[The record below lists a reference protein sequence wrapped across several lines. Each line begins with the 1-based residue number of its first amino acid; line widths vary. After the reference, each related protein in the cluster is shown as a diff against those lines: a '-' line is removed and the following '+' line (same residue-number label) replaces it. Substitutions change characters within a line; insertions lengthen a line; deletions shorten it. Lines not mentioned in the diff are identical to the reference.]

1 MALTDLVFSSPP
13 LTGLPVALVF
23 GETGDVVVPPAIAD
37 IAGVF
42 PAPAFTARL
51 RDRRTLA
58 LTGTFPA
65 MVFMAD
71 ARYASKTARPT
82 VGQTAQPWQVAT
94 HGEVGVDA
102 AMQRST
108 ATPVGAATSWTPAN
122 RAAGAS
128 TVRYTEAQRYT
139 AFRTSLFEG
148 AARLATQATAGR
160 YQDADR
166 AMRIVCGSRYQE
178 GTPAHPEQ
186 TRARYQDGLRDRR
199 LTLAEYW
206 QTALRFAAVGNT
218 SASGPAAWL
227 NLGWLAA
234 YQEAMRPPAGTSVPP
249 DVVVPPF
256 DPCYLPDTH
265 LLFSAAWS
273 ADTNLVFICERHGPG
288 PQPGTTLVV
297 PIKRIYMTVNTIT
310 LRRVD
315 GNIPIPAYG
324 FAMSIDADS
333 WTWSW
338 SASVPASALDVV
350 QPAFNGDPVEVEAMV
365 NGVAYRLCVEGISRQ
380 REFATA
386 RISLQG
392 RGTAAIL
399 DAPYAPVR
407 NHGNSGA
414 RTAQQLMGDVLT
426 VNGVGI
432 GWSVDFGLTDWLV
445 PGNVWARQ
453 GSYIDAILELAQAA
467 GGYVQPHATAQTL
480 RILPR
485 YPAAPWA
492 WGALTP
498 DYELP
503 ADVVAVESIDWMRK
517 PAYSRV
523 HVSGIGQGVLGQI
536 TRAGTAGDVLAPMVT
551 DSLITH
557 ADAARQRG
565 LSILSDSGRQARVS
579 LKLPVLAE
587 TGLIL
592 PGKFVRYVDGA
603 QTRLGL
609 VRGTALDWSAPK
621 LRQTISL
628 ETHID

>member
-1 MALTDLVFSSPP
+1 MALTDLVFSSTQ
-13 LTGLPVALVF
+13 LTGSPVALVF
-23 GETGDVVVPPAIAD
+23 GETADVVGPPATVD
-37 IAGVF
+37 IAGAF
-42 PAPAFTARL
+42 PAPTFTARL
-51 RDRRTLA
+51 RDYRTLA
-58 LTGTFPA
+58 LTGTFPP
-65 MVFMAD
+65 MVFVAE

-82 VGQTAQPWQVAT
+82 VGQAMQPWQVAM

-108 ATPVGAATSWTPAN
+108 ATPAGAATRWTAGD
-122 RAAGAS
+122 RAAGNS

-139 AFRTSLFEG
+139 AFRTALFEG
-148 AARLATQATAGR
+148 AARLGATATAGR

-166 AMRIVCGSRYQE
+166 AKRLVRGSGYQQ
-178 GTPAHPEQ
+178 GAPAHPEQ
-186 TRARYQDGLRDRR
+186 TSARHQDGLRDRR
-199 LTLAEYW
+199 LALAEYW
-206 QTALRFAAVGNT
+206 QTAMRLAAVGNT
-218 SASGPAAWL
+218 STSGPAAWL

-234 YQEAMRPPAGTSVPP
+234 YQEAMRPPAGTSPA
-249 DVVVPPF
+249 DVVPPF
-256 DPCYLPDTH
+256 EPCYLPSTH
-265 LLFSAAWS
+265 LLFTASWS
-273 ADTNLVFICERHGPG
+273 ADTNLVFICERHDPG

-297 PIKRIYMTVNTIT
+297 PIKRIYMTVNTIA

-315 GNIPIPAYG
+315 GDISIPAYG

-338 SASVPASALDVV
+338 SASVPASALDLV

-407 NHGNSGA
+407 NHGNTIA

-445 PGNVWARQ
+445 PGDVWSRQ
-453 GSYIDAILELAQAA
+453 GSYIDALLELAQAA

-503 ADVVAVESIDWMRK
+503 SDVVAVEGIDWMRK

-523 HVSGIGQGVLGQI
+523 HVSGIGQGVLGQV

>member
-1 MALTDLVFSSPP
+1 MALTDLVFASAP
-13 LTGLPVALVF
+13 LTGHPVALVF
-23 GETGDVVVPPAIAD
+23 GETDVVVVPPASVA
-37 IAGVF
+37 IAGAF
-42 PAPAFTARL
+42 PLPTFAARL
-51 RDRRTLA
+51 RDHRTL
-58 LTGTFPA
+58 TVTDSFPA
-65 MVFMAD
+65 FAFLAEVN
-71 ARYASKTARPT
+71 YASNTARPT
-82 VGQTAQPWQVAT
+82 VGQTVHPWQVAT
-94 HGEVGVDA
+94 QGEDGFDA
-102 AMQRST
+102 TMQSSA
-108 ATPVGAATSWTPAN
+108 ATSAGAATYWST
-122 RAAGAS
+122 GDQTAS
-128 TVRYTEAQRYT
+128 DSTSHHSEAQRYAT
-139 AFRTSLFEG
+139 FRAALFEG
-148 AARLATQATAGR
+148 AARLGTTVTAGR

-166 AMRIVCGSRYQE
+166 AMRLVRSARYQQ
-178 GTPAHPEQ
+178 GTPTHPQ
-186 TRARYQDGLRDRR
+186 QASAKHQDGLRDRR
-199 LTLAEYW
+199 LSLTEHW
-206 QTALRFAAVGNT
+206 QTALRLEAVGNT
-218 SASGPAAWL
+218 SSASAAVWL

-234 YQEAMRPPAGTSVPP
+234 YQEAMRPPAGTSPI
-249 DVVVPPF
+249 DVVPPF
-256 DPCYLPDTH
+256 EPRYLPSTH
-265 LLFSAAWS
+265 LLFAAPWS
-273 ADTNLVFICERHGPG
+273 ADPNLVFICERHGPG
-288 PQPGTTLVV
+288 PQPGTTVVV
-297 PIKRIYMTVNTIT
+297 PIKRIYMTVNTIA

-315 GNIPIPAYG
+315 GDISIPAYG

-338 SASVPASALDVV
+338 SASVPANALDLV

-407 NHGNSGA
+407 NHGNTIA

-445 PGNVWARQ
+445 PGDVWSRQ

-480 RILPR
+480 RIVPR

-503 ADVVAVESIDWMRK
+503 SDVVAVEGIDWMRK

-523 HVSGIGQGVLGQI
+523 HVSGIGQGVLGQV